1 MCPSVWLS
9 DWLSIFQGFK
19 SACYPLSIELSLKYQ
34 EKMRSAPT
42 FGCVGGS
49 IRGLCP
55 PWSFYILL
63 VTFMGI
69 SPGGREKVPHGASHG
84 NKRVRQ
90 GAPEGDAAK

>member
-55 PWSFYILL
+55 PIPLRIEPLL
-63 VTFMGI
+63 RLKNWAFQSLSARAVCL
-69 SPGGREKVPHGASHG
+69 KVS
-84 NKRVRQ
+84 KLLR
-90 GAPEGDAAK
+90 